1 MTRAAALLL
10 ILSLPLASPGAP
22 VPRDRKI
29 PTYHPTQPG
38 AKWVYRL
45 YSTDDDKEGH
55 DQVETVVSV
64 VEPKG
69 GGKGVKVAELGWV
82 HEGKERSTGR
92 YVAVS
97 PKGLVEGYIAL
108 SGNFVT
114 YSESLRAWA
123 KPGDSWEN
131 EIGQGRVGRTERHT
145 FRGEERVEV
154 LAGKFD
160 ALRVDTEFLYNTG
173 EKRVWKRWYAPGVGM
188 VKLEESG
195 HGSKVLKEFTLPK

>member
-1 MTRAAALLL
+1 MTRAAAILLFL
-10 ILSLPLASPGAP
+10 AIPLASTGAP

-29 PTYHPTQPG
+29 PTYHPAQAG
-38 AKWVYRL
+38 AKWVYRY
-45 YSTDDDKEGH
+45 YSTGDDKEGH
-55 DQVETVVSV
+55 DQVEVVVSV

-69 GGKGVKVAELGWV
+69 GEKGMKVAKLDG
-82 HEGKERSTGR
+82 GC

-108 SGNFVT
+108 SGNFIPR
-114 YSESLRAWA
+114 SESLRAWA
-123 KPGDSWEN
+123 RPGDWWEN
-131 EIGQGRVGRTERHT
+131 EIGQGRVERTERHT

-154 LAGKFD
+154 LAGRFD

-188 VKLEESG
+188 VKLEDSNG
-195 HGSKVLKEFTLPK
+195 PRKVLKEFTLPK